1 MSGYNK
7 LSRPSDQRKAILRN
21 QVTALLWN
29 GRIVTTKARAK
40 EVQRIAEKQIT
51 KAISQY
57 NNTVTVTKSV
67 KDEKGNMVEQ
77 QFEQD
82 APAKLAVRRQLIAEL
97 YNIKPNKLGKESKSQ
112 YNARTKDINFPVIE
126 KLFRE
131 IAPKYVTRKES
142 KNGQGGGYTRIIKM
156 GPRRGD
162 AAEMV
167 VLEMV

>member
-1 MSGYNK
+1 MAYNR
-7 LSRPSDQRKAILRN
+7 LNRPSDQRKAMLRS
-21 QVTALLWN
+21 QVTALLWE
-29 GRIVTTKARAK
+29 GKVVTTKARAK

-57 NNTVTVTKSV
+57 KNTVTVTKSV
-67 KDEKGNMVEQ
+67 KDKEGNVVETE
-77 QFEQD
+77 FTVD

-97 YNIKPNKLGKESKSQ
+97 YNVRPAKLEKENDAQYKERLRDNK
-112 YNARTKDINFPVIE
+112 FPVIE

-131 IAPKYVTRKES
+131 LAPRYATRAEAL
-142 KNGQGGGYTRIIKM
+142 GQGGGYTRIIKM

-167 VLEMV
+167 VLELV